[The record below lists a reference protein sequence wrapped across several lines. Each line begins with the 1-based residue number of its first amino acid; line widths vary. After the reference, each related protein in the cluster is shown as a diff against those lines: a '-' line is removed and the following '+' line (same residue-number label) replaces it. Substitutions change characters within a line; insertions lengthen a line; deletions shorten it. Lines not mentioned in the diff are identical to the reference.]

1 MPTQNGSLFSAGI
14 RVLLTA
20 PNTPLVVESG
30 GGPIGYLHFKD
41 SAGNTIVP
49 TYERDGLQT
58 AVGSFDGA
66 SIQLTGP
73 SEAQFEL
80 LNARVAALEAL
91 ENPVDVPWA
100 ANIVIDF
107 ATLGSR
113 HAVITAEA
121 GTFTLG
127 TPLNTLPG
135 RDYRITL
142 LSGGGGD
149 NAWGAAWDVTTAPW
163 TGLLSNS
170 GVLNGDPQLF
180 TFTFRAFPGPKM
192 RLVGAYTG
200 AE

>member
-1 MPTQNGSLFSAGI
+1 MSDENRLDQFGNSPRAFLNHGQTTTVNSSSLIQLGPGLVATRPIVPEGQSSFMRI
-14 RVLLTA
+14 DA
-20 PNTPLVVESG
+20 PNLAQV
-30 GGPIGYLHFKD
+30 D
-41 SAGNTIVP
+41 SLI
-49 TYERDGLQT
+49 E
-58 AVGSFDGA
+58 
-66 SIQLTGP
+66 
-73 SEAQFEL
+73 
-80 LNARVAALEAL
+80 RVAALEAL

-135 RDYRITL
+135 RDYKITL

-163 TGLLSNS
+163 TGLLTNN
-170 GVLNGDPQLF
+170 GTLNGDPQLY

-192 RLVGAYTG
+192 RLVGAWTG